1 MMGGGREV
9 EKEKQRVPGRANI
22 LGRSLQLE
30 DTALRKSKK

>member
-22 LGRSLQLE
+22 LGRGLQLE
-30 DTALRKSKK
+30 DHCFEKI